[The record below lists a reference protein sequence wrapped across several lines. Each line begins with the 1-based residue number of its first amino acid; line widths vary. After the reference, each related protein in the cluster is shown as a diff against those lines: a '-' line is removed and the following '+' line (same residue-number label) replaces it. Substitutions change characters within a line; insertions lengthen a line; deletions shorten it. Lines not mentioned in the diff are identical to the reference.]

1 MLSNS
6 ELWSLLLALQ
16 EDHCQIRVQS
26 WMINT
31 SLVLGLASL
40 DSGGVEGDA
49 PAVQEVEA
57 QHLSALHVHHAP
69 A

>member
-1 MLSNS
+1 
-6 ELWSLLLALQ
+6 
-16 EDHCQIRVQS
+16 
-26 WMINT
+26 MINT

>member
-1 MLSNS
+1 
-6 ELWSLLLALQ
+6 
-16 EDHCQIRVQS
+16 
-26 WMINT
+26 MINT

-49 PAVQEVEA
+49 PAVQEVEV
-57 QHLSALHVHHAP
+57 QNLCALHVHRAS